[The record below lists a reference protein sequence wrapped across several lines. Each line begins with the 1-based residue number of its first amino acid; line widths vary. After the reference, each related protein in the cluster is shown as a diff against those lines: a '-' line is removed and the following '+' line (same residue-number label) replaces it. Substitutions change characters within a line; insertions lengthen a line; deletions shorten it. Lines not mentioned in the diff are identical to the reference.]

1 MFTSPGFLGTDALLF
16 MDIATI
22 YFVILPFLLIY
33 SINFARKKEYKKH
46 FLSQSLTLA
55 LTLGVVLIFEIGVRL
70 TGGFFEYVKNSS
82 VSYDFLLVFL
92 IVHII
97 IAIFAV
103 GGWLYLYISAYKE
116 YRNNGFINFKGSNH
130 RKIGKAI
137 FLALSITAFMGLA
150 IYIFLFIL

>member
-1 MFTSPGFLGTDALLF
+1 MFTSAGFLGTNALLF

-22 YFVILPFLLIY
+22 YFVLLPFLLLY

-46 FLSQSLTLA
+46 FLSQTLTLV
-55 LTLGVVLIFEIGVRL
+55 LTLLVVLVFEIGVRL
-70 TGGFFEYVKNSS
+70 TGGFFEYVKSS
-82 VSYDFLLVFL
+82 SISYDFLLIFL

-116 YRNNGFINFKGSNH
+116 YKQNGFVNFKNTNH
-130 RKIGKAI
+130 KRIGEAI
-137 FLALSITAFMGLA
+137 FVALTITAIMGVA